1 MKELIGV
8 LYQEAFDAA
17 YDEMKENNPAR
28 YYSERLPEQHHINE
42 KFAEL
47 IIQECIDACIE
58 ADGIKYITPPSQG
71 QVVFDCVRE
80 IKQRWS

>member
-1 MKELIGV
+1 MNERIQELAEQAGFSV
-8 LYQEAFDAA
+8 VETQGTGETTLWAFD
-17 YDEMKENNPAR
+17 DEPIDDE
-28 YYSERLPEQHHINE
+28 LQ